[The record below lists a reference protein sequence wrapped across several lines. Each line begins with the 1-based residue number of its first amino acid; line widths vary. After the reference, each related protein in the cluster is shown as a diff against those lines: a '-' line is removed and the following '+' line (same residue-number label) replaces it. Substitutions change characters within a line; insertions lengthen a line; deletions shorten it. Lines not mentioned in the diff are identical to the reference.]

1 MCSDH
6 GTVCAGGVSA
16 CKAFQAGGALEHDC
30 HTLVPCVGR
39 TGGPRGPARG
49 RVLMLT
55 LAQSNRTGN
64 VMPEDL
70 TMVHQLHSCARSYAC
85 RQKQHPYWACKL
97 LTVHGGVDIH
107 VHSLCRSNSLGVRI
121 ASAVFVRRGSACM
134 RRVAVAELKLPP
146 PPRRAQHTFYLSWR
160 AQSVHSTPTCGSA
173 VVTSVKL
180 QPGMT
185 LSRLT

>member
-1 MCSDH
+1 
-6 GTVCAGGVSA
+6 
-16 CKAFQAGGALEHDC
+16 
-30 HTLVPCVGR
+30 
-39 TGGPRGPARG
+39 
-49 RVLMLT
+49 
-55 LAQSNRTGN
+55 
-64 VMPEDL
+64 
-70 TMVHQLHSCARSYAC
+70 MVHQLHSCARSYAC
-85 RQKQHPYWACKL
+85 RQKQHPCWACKL
-97 LTVHGGVDIH
+97 LTVRGGVDIH

-146 PPRRAQHTFYLSWR
+146 PLITSSACTAHFLP
-160 AQSVHSTPTCGSA
+160 QSVHSIPTCGGA